1 MTSQKIRIL
10 DQMDEPL
17 ATLNVLQELTQAIS
31 PNNSLVINANNLSTL
46 LLDVIKKLE
55 KIQQDFEKL

>member
-55 KIQQDFEKL
+55 KIQQDFESL